1 MNCYAPDYGYMKMNY
16 YAPDYGYMK
25 MKIVGVVKAVL
36 GYECQ
41 HVYIYIY

>member
-1 MNCYAPDYGYMKMNY
+1 MNCYAPDYGN
-16 YAPDYGYMK
+16 MK

-41 HVYIYIY
+41 HVYIYILDLDTYIHF